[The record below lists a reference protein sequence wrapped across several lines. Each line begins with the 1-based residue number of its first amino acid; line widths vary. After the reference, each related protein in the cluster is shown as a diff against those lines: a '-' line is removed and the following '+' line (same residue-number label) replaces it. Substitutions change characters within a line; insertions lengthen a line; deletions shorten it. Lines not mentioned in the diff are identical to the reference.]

1 MQDRVSTYPGR
12 ITLTPVTGESNTYD
26 WARADDP
33 SVVGTPLNKATF
45 LPDDVASAIAALT
58 GETIN
63 LPSDALSALC
73 TALDTMGLLYNGKI
87 SAFSYVGTGGSSTQT
102 TTFSIHPR
110 IVFYIRNNSYIGTNR
125 QIYTS
130 SSENTS
136 TVPWQIWVYN
146 STGGAFCTFSYSE
159 ANKQLSRA
167 FSGNAALTYSTATKA
182 EALMNSSGVTYYCV
196 AIGVK

>member
-12 ITLTPVTGESNTYD
+12 ITLTPVSGNTYD

-33 SVVGTPLNKATF
+33 TVVGTPLNKATF
-45 LPDDVASAIAALT
+45 LPDDVASAIATLT

-73 TALDTMGLLYNGKI
+73 TALDTMGLTYNGKVNVI
-87 SAFSYVGTGGSSTQT
+87 SYTGDGGSGTRT

-110 IVFYIRNNSYIGTNR
+110 IAFFIKGGGYIGESRTVNSGSSG
-125 QIYTS
+125 TS
-130 SSENTS
+130 D
-136 TVPWQIWVYN
+136 VPWQIWVYN
-146 STGGAFCTFSYSE
+146 STGGYSCTFSYSDV
-159 ANKQLSRA
+159 NKQLSRS
-167 FSGNAALTYSTATKA
+167 FSGNSALTYSSAAKA
-182 EALMNSSGVTYYCV
+182 GALMNASGATYYVV

>member
-33 SVVGTPLNKATF
+33 TVVGTPLNKATF

-87 SAFSYVGTGGSSTQT
+87 SAFSYTGDGGSGTRT
-102 TTFSIHPR
+102 TTFTIHPR
-110 IVFYIRNNSYIGTNR
+110 IVFYMKDGGYIGESRNSNTN
-125 QIYTS
+125 
-130 SSENTS
+130 S
-136 TVPWQIWVYN
+136 TITCPWQIWVYN
-146 STGGAFCTFSYSE
+146 SAGGDKITFSYSE
-159 ANKQLSRA
+159 ANKQLSRSKVSQSYYTSA
-167 FSGNAALTYSTATKA
+167 DYATK
-182 EALMNSSGVTYYCV
+182 LMNSSGVTYYCV

>member
-87 SAFSYVGTGGSSTQT
+87 SAFSYTGDGGSGTRT

-110 IVFYIRNNSYIGTNR
+110 IVFYIKDGGYIGQNR
-125 QIYTS
+125 NSNHS
-130 SSENTS
+130 STITCS
-136 TVPWQIWVYN
+136 WQIWVYN
-146 STGGAFCTFSYSE
+146 SAGGDGITFSYSE
-159 ANKQLSRA
+159 ANKQLSRSKVSQSYYESA
-167 FSGNAALTYSTATKA
+167 DYATK
-182 EALMNSSGVTYYCV
+182 LMNSSGVTYYCV

>member
-33 SVVGTPLNKATF
+33 TVVGTPLNKATF
-45 LPDDVASAIAALT
+45 LPDDVASAIATLT

-87 SAFSYVGTGGSSTQT
+87 SAFSYTGDGGSGTRT

-110 IVFYIRNNSYIGTNR
+110 IVFYIKDGGYIGETRNSNTN
-125 QIYTS
+125 
-130 SSENTS
+130 S
-136 TVPWQIWVYN
+136 TITCPWQIWVYN
-146 STGGAFCTFSYSE
+146 SAGGDKITFSYSE
-159 ANKQLSRA
+159 ANKQLSRSKVSQSYYTSA
-167 FSGNAALTYSTATKA
+167 DYATK
-182 EALMNSSGVTYYCV
+182 LMNSSGVTYYCV

>member
-33 SVVGTPLNKATF
+33 TVVGTPLNKATF
-45 LPDDVASAIAALT
+45 LPDAVASAIAALT

-87 SAFSYVGTGGSSTQT
+87 SAFSYTGDGGSGTRT
-102 TTFSIHPR
+102 TTFTIHPR
-110 IVFYIRNNSYIGTNR
+110 IVFYIKDGGYIGESRNSNTN
-125 QIYTS
+125 
-130 SSENTS
+130 S
-136 TVPWQIWVYN
+136 TITCPWQIWVYN
-146 STGGAFCTFSYSE
+146 SAGGDKITFSYSE
-159 ANKQLSRA
+159 ANKQLSRSKVSQSYYTSA
-167 FSGNAALTYSTATKA
+167 DYATK
-182 EALMNSSGVTYYCV
+182 LMNSSGVTYYCV

>member
-1 MQDRVSTYPGR
+1 MQDRVSTHPGR

-33 SVVGTPLNKATF
+33 TVVGTPLNKATF
-45 LPDDVASAIAALT
+45 LPDDVASAIATLT

-87 SAFSYVGTGGSSTQT
+87 SAFSYTGDGGSGTRT
-102 TTFSIHPR
+102 TTFTIHPR
-110 IVFYIRNNSYIGTNR
+110 IVFYIKDGGYIGESRNSNTN
-125 QIYTS
+125 
-130 SSENTS
+130 S
-136 TVPWQIWVYN
+136 TITCPWQIWVYN
-146 STGGAFCTFSYSE
+146 SAGGDKITFSYSE
-159 ANKQLSRA
+159 ANKQLSRSKVSQSYYTSA
-167 FSGNAALTYSTATKA
+167 DYATK
-182 EALMNSSGVTYYCV
+182 LMNSSGVTYYCV

>member
-73 TALDTMGLLYNGKI
+73 TALDTMGLTYNGKI
-87 SAFSYVGTGGSSTQT
+87 SAFSYIGDGGSGTRT

-110 IVFYIRNNSYIGTNR
+110 IVFYMKDGGYIGQGRNSS
-125 QIYTS
+125 TS
-130 SSENTS
+130 STI
-136 TVPWQIWVYN
+136 TCPWQIWVYN
-146 STGGAFCTFSYSE
+146 SAGGDGITFSYSE
-159 ANKQLSRA
+159 ANKQLSRTKVSQSYYESA
-167 FSGNAALTYSTATKA
+167 DYATK
-182 EALMNSSGVTYYCV
+182 LMNSSGVTYYCV

>member
-45 LPDDVASAIAALT
+45 LPDDVASAIATLT

-63 LPSDALSALC
+63 LPADALSALC

-87 SAFSYVGTGGSSTQT
+87 SAFSYTGDGGSGTRT

-110 IVFYIRNNSYIGTNR
+110 IVFYMKNGGYIGQSRSVHTESSGST
-125 QIYTS
+125 TS
-130 SSENTS
+130 
-136 TVPWQIWVYN
+136 VPWQIWVYN
-146 STGGAFCTFSYSE
+146 SSGGVYCTFSYSE
-159 ANKQLSRA
+159 ANKQLSRS
-167 FSGNAALTYSTATKA
+167 FSASVGPYSSAAKA
-182 EALMNSSGVTYYCV
+182 ETLMNSSGATYYCV